1 MAKQMHED
9 LFEGTTMTFGEH
21 LEELRVSLFRALAG
35 VAIGCI
41 VGFFFANSVVKFF
54 QAPLE
59 RTMKTYLLR
68 KAKEKIQEEF
78 RSNTGDPQATI
89 PFEMDQMILK
99 HQLIP
104 ETLEIETGRMV
115 TMLKEHFPGVLGSLQ
130 ISPHLF
136 VPDDLLPEKERA
148 LAQTLA
154 AGRAKADA
162 SPESRIWG
170 LLSSAHRTT
179 VGKLAAKSE
188 PFSPDDRRELL
199 AILNDLAGKRE
210 LHDSPEFRSLKGVDE
225 PTTKKIRETLA
236 KGFDPEQSRR
246 LNRMLLAGLY
256 PQSIRVPQAGRLS
269 IYAWKPMDF
278 KFQNLNVQEPFMI
291 WMKAG
296 IMTGLV
302 ISSPWIF
309 IQIWNFVAAGLYP
322 HEKNYVYLYMPVS
335 LGLFFGGAALAYLF
349 VFDPV
354 LNFLFLFNESMNA
367 EFIPRLGEWLSFV
380 LILPLGFGIAFQLPL
395 VMLFLNRVGLVTLEL
410 YVQQWR
416 IAILSIFVIAMVLT
430 PADPYSMLLM
440 AIPLCLLYVIGI
452 GMCMW
457 MPRGRNPFAE
467 AYEV

>member
-1 MAKQMHED
+1 MAKQTHED

-21 LEELRVSLFRALAG
+21 LEELRVYLFRALAG

-41 VGFFFANSVVKFF
+41 IGFFLANRVVEFF
-54 QAPLE
+54 QAPLK
-59 RTMKTYLLR
+59 RTMESYLLR
-68 KAKEKIQEEF
+68 KAEEKVAQEF
-78 RSNTGDPQATI
+78 KVKTQNPDAKI
-89 PFEMDQMILK
+89 PLEMQQMIRQ
-99 HQLIP
+99 HQLVP
-104 ETLEIETGRMV
+104 EPLEIETGRLI
-115 TMLKEHFPGVLGSLQ
+115 TMLKEHFPSILGALDV
-130 ISPHLF
+130 SPHLF
-136 VPDDLLPEKERA
+136 VPDDMLAGGEGDLARA
-148 LAQTLA
+148 IVVGKT
-154 AGRAKADA
+154 KVDA
-162 SPESRIWG
+162 SPASRIWAI
-170 LLSSAHRTT
+170 LSEAQRTT
-179 VGKLAAKSE
+179 IAALAKKTE
-188 PFSPDDRRELL
+188 PPSIEDRRQLL

-210 LHDSPEFRSLKGVDE
+210 LHDSPEFKPLLGVEKATTDDIRASLARRFDE
-225 PTTKKIRETLA
+225 
-236 KGFDPEQSRR
+236 EQSRR
-246 LNRMLLAGLY
+246 LNRMLLAGLF
-256 PQSIRVPQAGRLS
+256 PQSIRVPQAGRLQ

-302 ISSPWIF
+302 IASPWIF

-380 LILPLGFGIAFQLPL
+380 LFLPVGFGIAFQLPL
-395 VMLFLNRVGLVTLEL
+395 VMLFLNRAGLVSLDL
-410 YVQQWR
+410 YVKQWR

-430 PADPYSMLLM
+430 PADPYSMMLM

-452 GMCMW
+452 AMCLW

>member
-1 MAKQMHED
+1 MAKQTHDD

-41 VGFFFANSVVKFF
+41 IGFFLANYVVEFF
-54 QAPLE
+54 QAPLK
-59 RTMKTYLLR
+59 RTMESYLLR
-68 KAKEKIQEEF
+68 KAEEKIADEF
-78 RSNTGDPQATI
+78 KVKTNNPDAKI
-89 PFEMDQMILK
+89 PLEMRQMIRQ

-104 ETLEIETGRMV
+104 EPLEVETGRLIA
-115 TMLKEHFPGVLGSLQ
+115 MLKDQFPTILGALNV
-130 ISPHLF
+130 SPHLF
-136 VPDDLLPEKERA
+136 VPDDLLPGGEGI
-148 LAQTLA
+148 LARTILT
-154 AGRAKADA
+154 GKAKVDA
-162 SPESRIWG
+162 SPTSRIWA
-170 LLSSAHRTT
+170 LLSDVQRSTI
-179 VGKLAAKSE
+179 GKLAGKTE
-188 PFSPDDRRELL
+188 PPSIEDRRQLL

-210 LHDSPEFRSLKGVDE
+210 LHDSPEFKPLLGVEKATTDEIRASLASRFDE
-225 PTTKKIRETLA
+225 
-236 KGFDPEQSRR
+236 EQSRR
-246 LNRMLLAGLY
+246 LNRMLLAGLF
-256 PQSIRVPQAGRLS
+256 PQSIRIPQAGRLT

-302 ISSPWIF
+302 IASPWIF

-335 LGLFFGGAALAYLF
+335 LALFFGGAALAYLF

-395 VMLFLNRVGLVTLEL
+395 VMLFLNRVGLVTLDL
-410 YVQQWR
+410 YIQQWR

>member
-1 MAKQMHED
+1 MAKQTHED
-9 LFEGTTMTFGEH
+9 LFEGTTMSFGEH
-21 LEELRVSLFRALAG
+21 LEELRVCLFRALAG
-35 VAIGCI
+35 VAVGCI
-41 VGFFFANSVVKFF
+41 IGFFLANRVVAFF

-59 RTMKTYLLR
+59 RTMEAYLLR
-68 KAKEKIQEEF
+68 NAVQDIQNEY
-78 RSNTGDPQATI
+78 RLKTNDPNATI
-89 PFEMDQMILK
+89 PFEMEQMILR

-104 ETLEIETGRMV
+104 ETLEIETGRLV

-136 VPDDLLPEKERA
+136 VPDDLLSEKEQA
-148 LAQTLA
+148 LAQALA
-154 AGRAKADA
+154 AGKNKADA
-162 SPESRIWG
+162 SPESRIWR
-170 LLSSAHRTT
+170 LLTPAQRTT
-179 VGKLAAKSE
+179 IGKLAAKKVPLTPE
-188 PFSPDDRRELL
+188 ERRELL
-199 AILNDLAGKRE
+199 AILNDLAGKKE
-210 LHDSPEFRSLKGVDE
+210 LHSSPEFKPLAGVDAE
-225 PTTKKIRETLA
+225 TTKQIRDSLA
-236 KGFDPEQSRR
+236 DEFDAEQSRR
-246 LNRMLLAGLY
+246 LNRMLLAGLF

-296 IMTGLV
+296 IMTGIL

-309 IQIWNFVAAGLYP
+309 LQIWNFVAAGLYP
-322 HEKNYVYLYMPVS
+322 HEKNYVYLYMPIS

-395 VMLFLNRVGLVTLEL
+395 VMLFLNRVGLVSLEL

-440 AIPLCLLYVIGI
+440 AIPLSLLYVVGI
-452 GMCMW
+452 VMCKW
-457 MPRGRNPFAE
+457 MPQGRNPFAE

>member
-1 MAKQMHED
+1 MAKQTHED

-41 VGFFFANSVVKFF
+41 IGFFLANRVVAFF

-59 RTMKTYLLR
+59 RTMESYLLR
-68 KAKEKIQEEF
+68 KAEEDILKELRLKTNNPE
-78 RSNTGDPQATI
+78 ATI
-89 PFEMDQMILK
+89 PFEMMQMIRL

-104 ETLEIETGRMV
+104 EPLEIETGRMV
-115 TMLKEHFPGVLGSLQ
+115 AMLKEQFPTILGSLDV
-130 ISPHLF
+130 SPHLF
-136 VPDDLLPEKERA
+136 VPDDLLAGGEVK
-148 LAQTLA
+148 LA
-154 AGRAKADA
+154 AAILAGKTTVDA
-162 SPESRIWG
+162 SPASRIWS
-170 LLSSAHRTT
+170 LLSDSQR
-179 VGKLAAKSE
+179 AAIAKVAKKSE
-188 PFSPDDRRELL
+188 PTADDRRELL
-199 AILNDLAGKRE
+199 TVLNDLAGKRE
-210 LHDSPEFRSLKGVDE
+210 LHESAEFKPLLGVDKA
-225 PTTKKIRETLA
+225 TTEKIRTSLA
-236 KGFDPEQSRR
+236 ASFDPEESRR
-246 LNRMLLAGLY
+246 LNRMLLAGLF
-256 PQSIRVPQAGRLS
+256 PESIRVPQAGRLT
-269 IYAWKPMDF
+269 IFAWKPMDF

-296 IMTGLV
+296 IMTGLL

-395 VMLFLNRVGLVTLEL
+395 VMLFLNRVGLVSLEL

-430 PADPYSMLLM
+430 PADPYSMLFM
-440 AIPLCLLYVIGI
+440 AIPLSLLYVIGI
-452 GMCMW
+452 FMCKW

>member
-1 MAKQMHED
+1 MAKQTHED

-35 VAIGCI
+35 VALGCI
-41 VGFFFANSVVKFF
+41 VGFFLANRVVAFF

-59 RTMKTYLLR
+59 RTMKAYLLR
-68 KAKEKIQEEF
+68 KAEEDILAEVKLKTQ
-78 RSNTGDPQATI
+78 NPNATLE
-89 PFEMDQMILK
+89 FELLQMIHK
-99 HQLIP
+99 HQLVP
-104 ETLEIETGRMV
+104 ETLELETGRLV
-115 TMLKEHFPGVLGSLQ
+115 TMLKEQFPSIMGSLQ

-136 VPDDLLPEKERA
+136 VPDDLLSGKEIA
-148 LAQTLA
+148 LARDMA
-154 AGRAKADA
+154 AGKTKVA
-162 SPESRIWG
+162 SPESRIWA
-170 LLSSAHRTT
+170 LLSAAQRTMI
-179 VGKLAAKSE
+179 GELAMKTE
-188 PFSPDDRRELL
+188 PPTIDDRRQLL
-199 AILNDLAGKRE
+199 TILNDLAGQRE
-210 LHDSPEFRSLKGVDE
+210 LHDSAEFRSLVGVDE
-225 PTTKKIRETLA
+225 TTTKAIRTILA
-236 KGFDPEQSRR
+236 KRFDPEQSRR
-246 LNRMLLAGLY
+246 LNRMLLAGLF
-256 PQSIRVPQAGRLS
+256 PESIRVPQAGRLM

-335 LGLFFGGAALAYLF
+335 LLLFFGGAALAYLF

-410 YVQQWR
+410 YIQQWR
-416 IAILSIFVIAMVLT
+416 VAILSIFVIAMVLT

-440 AIPLCLLYVIGI
+440 ALPLCLLYVVGI
-452 GMCMW
+452 GMCLW